1 VEYIT
6 DVNAAANY
14 HVCLDNEKT
23 VKDKKKCKDV
33 AIPTYEYGYKVDD
46 NEYWELDINFEDGEE
61 ERDLGLDDGF
71 EEEIVAFAG
80 EETFGARKPDVHTNN
95 VDDSNG
101 VDVGNAH
108 EDGNYDEMIMF

>member
-1 VEYIT
+1 
-6 DVNAAANY
+6 
-14 HVCLDNEKT
+14 
-23 VKDKKKCKDV
+23 V

-46 NEYWELDINFEDGEE
+46 NEYWELDINFEDSEE

-71 EEEIVAFAG
+71 EEKIVAFAS

-95 VDDSNG
+95 VDDSHG

-108 EDGNYDEMIMF
+108 EDSNYDENDYVLEDLDNAFDFFSFQNYSQLSIQITHITTK